1 MYIRVILHSFFFQVS
16 TEDLPMMLVGNKID
30 EEEAREVPTTEG
42 EAQAQRWGCNFM
54 ETSAKTNSNVK
65 EMFQEL
71 LNMEKSRNVALQT
84 ERRTLAQFR
93 KEKLKGKCHI
103 M

>member
-1 MYIRVILHSFFFQVS
+1 
-16 TEDLPMMLVGNKID
+16 MMLVGNKSD
-30 EEEAREVPTTEG
+30 EESREVPTAEG

-71 LNMEKSRNVALQT
+71 LNMEKSRNVSLQS

-93 KEKLKGKCHI
+93 REKLKGKCRI

>member
-1 MYIRVILHSFFFQVS
+1 
-16 TEDLPMMLVGNKID
+16 MMLVGNKTD
-30 EEEAREVPTTEG
+30 EEENREVPTSEG
-42 EAQAQRWGCNFM
+42 EAEAKKWGCNFL
-54 ETSAKTNSNVK
+54 ETSAKTNFNVK

-71 LNMEKSRNVALQT
+71 LNMEKSRNVSLQS

-93 KEKLKGKCHI
+93 REKLKGKCRI

>member
-1 MYIRVILHSFFFQVS
+1 
-16 TEDLPMMLVGNKID
+16 MMLVGNKVD
-30 EEEAREVPTTEG
+30 EEETREVPTSEG
-42 EAQAQRWGCNFM
+42 EATAQRWSCNFM

-71 LNMEKSRNVALQT
+71 LNMEKSREVSLKA

-93 KEKLKGKCHI
+93 REKLKGKCRI

>member
-1 MYIRVILHSFFFQVS
+1 
-16 TEDLPMMLVGNKID
+16 MMLVGNKTD
-30 EEEAREVPTTEG
+30 EEETREVPSTEG
-42 EAQAQRWGCNFM
+42 ESTAEKWSCNFM

-71 LNMEKSRNVALQT
+71 LNMEKSRNVALHP
-84 ERRTLAQFR
+84 EKKSMFM
-93 KEKLKGKCHI
+93 KNKLKGKCRI

>member
-1 MYIRVILHSFFFQVS
+1 
-16 TEDLPMMLVGNKID
+16 MMLVGNKTD
-30 EEEAREVPTTEG
+30 EEAREVPTAEG
-42 EAQAQRWGCNFM
+42 ESQAQKWGCNYM

-71 LNMEKSRNVALQT
+71 LNMEKSRNVALHP
-84 ERRTLAQFR
+84 EKRSMFR
-93 KEKLKGKCHI
+93 KEKLKGKCRI